1 MTRLATAL
9 ATATATALAAAVLLG
24 SRPTIVHAQSA
35 PRRLAGLFAL
45 DGWLASRYR
54 ELQLLPD
61 TSKSTR
67 SIAAD
72 APLPH
77 VESVADVAIGAVVSP
92 GSLYRDTLYAVH
104 FGTRRDMPALRV
116 GTRVR
121 LTAPSGAIANT
132 TSDIVAR
139 RPFRAPRRPGTA
151 AAASDNAWRY
161 GWAYLAL
168 VPRGTRATSSMM
180 YRGWLLLD
188 ASSAA
193 PRR

>member
-1 MTRLATAL
+1 MTRF
-9 ATATATALAAAVLLG
+9 ATATATALAVVVLFG
-24 SRPTIVHAQSA
+24 SRSTVACAQSA
-35 PRRLAGLFAL
+35 PARLAGLFAL

-77 VESVADVAIGAVVSP
+77 VESVVDVATGAAGSP
-92 GSLYRDTLYAVH
+92 ESRRRDTLYAVH

-121 LTAPSGAIANT
+121 LTAPSGAITST
-132 TSDIVAR
+132 TADVVAR

-151 AAASDNAWRY
+151 AVAPNDAWRY

-168 VPRGTRATSSMM
+168 VPRGARSTSSVM

>member
-1 MTRLATAL
+1 MTRF
-9 ATATATALAAAVLLG
+9 ATATALAVVVLFG
-24 SRPTIVHAQSA
+24 ISSTVARAQTAPT
-35 PRRLAGLFAL
+35 RLAGLFAL

-61 TSKSTR
+61 SSKSTR

-72 APLPH
+72 APVPH
-77 VESVADVAIGAVVSP
+77 VESVVDVATSAADSP
-92 GSLYRDTLYAVH
+92 ESRQRDTLYAVH
-104 FGTRRDMPALRV
+104 FGTRREMPALRV

-121 LTAPSGAIANT
+121 LTAPSGAITST
-132 TSDIVAR
+132 TADIVAR

-151 AAASDNAWRY
+151 ASASDIAWRY

-168 VPRGTRATSSMM
+168 VPRRARTTSSMM